1 MSVTD
6 ESEAPRPPG
15 RPRDSRANRAILDA
29 ALQSFIDDGYEGMS
43 VENVAAR
50 AGVGKTTIYRRWPS
64 KKELIIAAIEDLFED
79 LHVPDTGDVRAD
91 LVHVVKQAHRFLI
104 ETKAGEVLPR
114 MVGEVASGTPLGR
127 AYFDKVMQPRLQA
140 IVGALEAAKAR
151 GELRADLDDH
161 LALASIIGSMMF
173 LRLTRT
179 LPESQG
185 FADRLVTQ
193 LIDGAG
199 SSIAPGRE

>member
-1 MSVTD
+1 VSLTN
-6 ESEAPRPPG
+6 ESEALRPPG
-15 RPRDSRANRAILDA
+15 RPRDSRADQAILDA
-29 ALQSFIDDGYEGMS
+29 ALQSFIDEGYEGMS

-64 KKELIIAAIEDLFED
+64 KKELIIAAVDGLFEH

-91 LVHVVKQAHRFLI
+91 LLFVVEQAHRFLT

-127 AYFDKVMQPRLQA
+127 AYFDKVMRPRLQA

-161 LALASIIGSMMF
+161 LALASVIGSMMF

-179 LPESQG
+179 LPESKG
-185 FADRLVTQ
+185 FAERLVSQ
-193 LIDGAG
+193 LIEGMGA
-199 SSIAPGRE
+199 